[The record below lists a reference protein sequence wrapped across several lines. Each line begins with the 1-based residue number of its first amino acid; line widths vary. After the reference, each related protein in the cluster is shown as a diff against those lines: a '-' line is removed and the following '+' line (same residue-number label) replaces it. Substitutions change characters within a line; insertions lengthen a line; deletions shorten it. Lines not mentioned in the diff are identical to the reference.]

1 MPFPPGYHPT
11 PRGAPLDKAVADAR
25 WVVTNAED
33 TLHAVHTRI
42 VDGLV
47 GGLPYPLLEEAADA
61 AVEARGDLVEGS
73 EIIDQ
78 VALDTSIPRVV
89 TWAWSA
95 TGTEPTWSEDGNERG
110 PPTWRAAPS
119 STGWTARRR
128 SNDTGHSWTSAD
140 AHRR

>member
-1 MPFPPGYHPT
+1 
-11 PRGAPLDKAVADAR
+11 VADAR

-47 GGLPYPLLEEAADA
+47 GGLPYPVLEEAADA

-78 VALDTSIPRVV
+78 VALDTYDPEGGHVGVV
-89 TWAWSA
+89 SDRDRADLEK
-95 TGTEPTWSEDGNERG
+95 GRER
-110 PPTWRAAPS
+110 A
-119 STGWTARRR
+119 WTAHLA
-128 SNDTGHSWTSAD
+128 GSAIID
-140 AHRR
+140 RLDSAAEEQRNRPYPDLS